1 MNLDVNFQEC
11 HMWEGTFLRHQGSHL
26 AVKQNQKALC
36 HCSSWQKSEVTK
48 NLFFQCEKQE
58 LGLMYKMTTPRKRPS
73 RESAFSMAESFSLGK
88 PHNCQIQLRGTPWPG
103 RGAVSG
109 VATFGGLASP
119 PSEGVLCFCYCFS
132 FCSPPASQEPLTAAW
147 GDFKHCW
154 ANLLFF
160 WMVGLFNVFEGG
172 GPGFFVLGVYTSS
185 WPGGIFRARGCE
197 GASSVNPSHFI
208 LLEMVPV
215 GGFPTFWPFENLYLL
230 GTVVTLLSQVWLG
243 LTGHRPIISGL
254 LAIATCHNKLSSF
267 WPPWGTAEAAAFIH
281 SGQKE
286 QGWTVTQGEI
296 I

>member
-1 MNLDVNFQEC
+1 MKN
-11 HMWEGTFLRHQGSHL
+11 
-26 AVKQNQKALC
+26 
-36 HCSSWQKSEVTK
+36 K
-48 NLFFQCEKQE
+48 NL
-58 LGLMYKMTTPRKRPS
+58 
-73 RESAFSMAESFSLGK
+73 
-88 PHNCQIQLRGTPWPG
+88 
-103 RGAVSG
+103 
-109 VATFGGLASP
+109 
-119 PSEGVLCFCYCFS
+119 VLCRKWQLLGRDLAGRVLFLWLSPSALENHIIAKSSSEAPPGQAVVLCRGWPPLEVWLPHRARGRCAFCYCFS

-254 LAIATCHNKLSSF
+254 LAIVTCHNKFSSF

-296 I
+296 V